1 MSLNIIDHNV
11 INESFDKENIVK
23 IEKKNYKKIHLL

>member
-1 MSLNIIDHNV
+1 MILKIIDHNASTE
-11 INESFDKENIVK
+11 IFDKENIVK